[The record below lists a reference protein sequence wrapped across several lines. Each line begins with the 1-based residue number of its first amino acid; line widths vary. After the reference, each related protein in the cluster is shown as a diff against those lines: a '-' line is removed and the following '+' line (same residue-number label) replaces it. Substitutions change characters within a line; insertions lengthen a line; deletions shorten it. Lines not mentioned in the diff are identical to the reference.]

1 MMLRQCKNGKL
12 LCYIEERK
20 NISYSYLQDDKKT
33 SKKNNIQIYLLLLQ
47 YTENH
52 KL

>member
-1 MMLRQCKNGKL
+1 MMRYD
-12 LCYIEERK
+12 YI
-20 NISYSYLQDDKKT
+20 LKT

-47 YTENH
+47 YTENY